1 MVEFGVQL
9 QLGMFQDLDSNA
21 RAPHC
26 GCLGTIGCASCM
38 GPNILPPRGWLSAF
52 AALVLGWRGQS
63 LPSGGHMLLVNL
75 GLTYHRAATC
85 LEAGRRHSAALVLER
100 APSWPREWVDT
111 AKRQAPGHEG
121 DCNRRQRQAP
131 GQVQLASS
139 RAVNMDGLRGAFKS
153 KTGLF
158 DKAQNHPKAAQADD
172 VAGPSEKKSRTER
185 DKAPQQDHVPKD
197 PRISEAA
204 LRFKPDDVP
213 LEEFLEMRER
223 AKQQLRQYEAA
234 GIQMDTYITSSGAV
248 WTRDIFK
255 ELELLP

>member
-1 MVEFGVQL
+1 
-9 QLGMFQDLDSNA
+9 
-21 RAPHC
+21 
-26 GCLGTIGCASCM
+26 
-38 GPNILPPRGWLSAF
+38 
-52 AALVLGWRGQS
+52 
-63 LPSGGHMLLVNL
+63 MLLVNL

-100 APSWPREWVDT
+100 APSWPREWPMGPSGNTGPMILRRFIALAGT
-111 AKRQAPGHEG
+111 AGAGPRGRLQQEAEAGIG
-121 DCNRRQRQAP
+121 DILVYRLVISK
-131 GQVQLASS
+131 VQLASS

-185 DKAPQQDHVPKD
+185 NKAPQQDHVPKD

-204 LRFKPDDVP
+204 LRYKPDDVP

-255 ELELLP
+255 EL